1 MGESVKK
8 NTDPAKSR
16 GSGGRRTSKVEKQP
30 MGQEENLFVEMS
42 LHWSAINNYN
52 QIATIN

>member
-16 GSGGRRTSKVEKQP
+16 GSGGRRTSKVKKQP
-30 MGQEENLFVEMS
+30 VGVGGKF
-42 LHWSAINNYN
+42 IC
-52 QIATIN
+52 